1 MKTNTKQKHWIAIGP
16 SKSGKST
23 LMDSDEYVP
32 YQLSN
37 GIMINR
43 YHEALTKAK
52 NTNFTMES
60 QTDPCFF
67 HMDSDY
73 EITKPLRNLIDL
85 DLVNHVYIT
94 VRKDHEMRLLNR
106 KKYTRRSYRNA
117 QKLSQVFTTNIKEL
131 TKYLSDNNIDYTII
145 GLINY
150 QRKKLTLDQAIDVI
164 TLTDQERKQAQ
175 KWYKEYSEQAEE
187 YSHIVFPD
195 GTIKTSELAVSHEQ
209 TFDFIFNM
217 LDLKDWK
224 LLDIGCAYGAA
235 GVAGMRHGAKHVVGV
250 EMRPRAI
257 EAKNNLEKAGDM
269 VGATSYVHHA
279 KLEDIN
285 LDGEFDAVLVL
296 NFLHW
301 FESPLTILKKIIPHV
316 GRYLVLELPPVLH
329 VSKIN
334 RDEFLKSCNIYFNK
348 ITEYESKW
356 KPEEDRCLIIFEK

>member
-1 MKTNTKQKHWIAIGP
+1 MEFKIKHWIAIGP

-32 YQLSN
+32 YQLRN

-43 YHEALTKAK
+43 DHKALTKAK
-52 NTNFTMES
+52 YGNFKMENQTN
-60 QTDPCFF
+60 PCFF

-73 EITKPLRNLIDL
+73 VIEEPLRNLVKL
-85 DLVNHVYIT
+85 GLVNHVYIT

-106 KKYTRRSYRNA
+106 KKYTRRTHRNA
-117 QKLSQVFTTNIKEL
+117 ERLSQIFIKNIKKL
-131 TKYLSDNNIDYTII
+131 TKYFSDNNIDYTII
-145 GLINY
+145 GLINH
-150 QRKKLTLDQAIDVI
+150 QRKELTLDQALGVI
-164 TLTDQERKQAQ
+164 TLTDQGIKQAR
-175 KWYKEYSEQAEE
+175 KWCKEYNNQAEE

-209 TFDFIFNM
+209 TFDFIFNL

-224 LLDIGCAYGAA
+224 LLDIGCAYGSA

-250 EMRPRAI
+250 EMRPRAM
-257 EAKNNLEKAGDM
+257 EAKNNLEKAGNM

-279 KLEDIN
+279 KLEDIS
-285 LDGEFDAVLVL
+285 LDGEFDVVLVL

-301 FESPLTILKKIIPHV
+301 FKSPLVILKKIIPHV

-329 VSKIN
+329 VSKIK
-334 RDEFLKSCNIYFNK
+334 RDAFIKSCSIYFNK
-348 ITEYESKW
+348 TTEYESKW
-356 KPEEDRCLIIFEK
+356 KPEEKRRLIIFEK

>member
-23 LMDSDEYVP
+23 LMDIDEYVP
-32 YQLSN
+32 HRLTDGTIIKRDHQ
-37 GIMINR
+37 
-43 YHEALTKAK
+43 ALWKTKK
-52 NTNFTMES
+52 HNLKLEN

-73 EITKPLRNLIDL
+73 AIEEPLRNLVKLGLI
-85 DLVNHVYIT
+85 NHVYIT

-106 KKYTRRSYRNA
+106 EKYTRRVHRNA
-117 QKLSQVFTTNIKEL
+117 ERLSQVFIKNIKGL

-145 GLINY
+145 GLINH
-150 QRKKLTLDQAIDVI
+150 QRKKLTLDQALGVI
-164 TLTDQERKQAQ
+164 TLTDQEIKQAR
-175 KWYKEYSEQAEE
+175 KWRREYNEQAEE

-209 TFDFIFNM
+209 TFDFIFNL

-224 LLDIGCAYGAA
+224 LLDIGCAYGSA
-235 GVAGMRHGAKHVVGV
+235 GVAGMRYGAKHVVGV
-250 EMRPRAI
+250 EMRPRAM
-257 EAKNNLEKAGDM
+257 EAKNNLEKAGNM
-269 VGATSYVHHA
+269 VGATSYIHHA
-279 KLEDIN
+279 KLEDIS
-285 LDGEFDAVLVL
+285 LDGEFDAVLML

-301 FESPLTILKKIIPHV
+301 FESPLNTLNKIIPHV

-334 RDEFLKSCNIYFNK
+334 RDEFLKSCSIYFNK

-356 KPEEDRCLIIFEK
+356 KPEEKRRLIIFEK